1 MGSWAT
7 SRRHAAKAT
16 PATSAKVTI
25 ILSFIVFSPDTCS
38 AIAPLSLPVHDAQ
51 IKDAAADLGV
61 LQVGWCGNATSS
73 SAHRHA
79 GTLYMEAACR
89 PTDAAGPRSRVQ
101 RHTIPVKTA

>member
-38 AIAPLSLPVHDAQ
+38 AIAPPSLPVHNAQ

-73 SAHRHA
+73 SAS
-79 GTLYMEAACR
+79 ACR
-89 PTDAAGPRSRVQ
+89 DAVHGGCVQAHRCSRASL
-101 RHTIPVKTA
+101 TCAKTHHSG